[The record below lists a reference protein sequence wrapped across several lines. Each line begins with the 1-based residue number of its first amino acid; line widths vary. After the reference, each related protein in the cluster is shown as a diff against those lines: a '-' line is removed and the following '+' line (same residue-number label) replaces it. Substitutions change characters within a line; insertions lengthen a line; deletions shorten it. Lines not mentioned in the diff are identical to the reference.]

1 MDVSDEDMLTW
12 ESQAS
17 QYAQRGEPGIRYER
31 HTVGSWPIDC
41 LLYRGPSGY
50 LFGILNHY
58 PVDCPP
64 YEKAGNIN
72 FWVRPD
78 QRRRGIGTKLILEA
92 RRRWEIRG
100 AGQRFTTAGFEH
112 FSKLRNLY
120 PHLDLDRDES
130 ADVKDV
136 EEGAPAG
143 PSTEG

>member
-1 MDVSDEDMLTW
+1 MDVSNEDMLNW

-17 QYAQRGEPGIRYER
+17 QYAPRGEPGIRYEQ

-41 LLYRGPSGY
+41 LLYRGSSGN
-50 LFGILNHY
+50 LFGILNPY

-92 RRRWEIRG
+92 RSRWEIRG
-100 AGQRFTTAGFEH
+100 SGQRFTTVGLEH
-112 FSKLRNLY
+112 FTKLRNLF
-120 PHLDLDRDES
+120 PHLDLDRDQSGDE
-130 ADVKDV
+130 
-136 EEGAPAG
+136 EEGDTARP
-143 PSTEG
+143 PTEG